1 MDLKS
6 TSTSSSTLPTQSV
19 IVDSSTTGNGN
30 GLYEEGE
37 IGGNSLSETAKL
49 CHICGQMSHGYHFG
63 ILACR

>member
-6 TSTSSSTLPTQSV
+6 TSTSTLSTQSV

-37 IGGNSLSETAKL
+37 IGGISTSETANL
-49 CHICGQMSHGYHFG
+49 CHICGN
-63 ILACR
+63 